1 MASLELWENVK
12 RYLFSL
18 PLNRSLAK
26 LKIFLR
32 TANVVIQDNTFSILV
47 PNRMIKGLLV
57 NEFMDSIVEAVR
69 YVSNKNYNVAIEVQ
83 SEFSVNKSVN
93 LNSD

>member
-83 SEFSVNKSVN
+83 SEFSVY
-93 LNSD
+93 L